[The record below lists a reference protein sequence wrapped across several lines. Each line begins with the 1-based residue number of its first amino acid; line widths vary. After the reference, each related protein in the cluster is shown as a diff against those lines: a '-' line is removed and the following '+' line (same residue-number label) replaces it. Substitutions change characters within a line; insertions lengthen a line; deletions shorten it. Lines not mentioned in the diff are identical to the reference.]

1 MTARFSLPLQPVR
14 ATSKQTTLL
23 IDSSGKAIGGFYCEQ
38 HAELAFAAVAAIN
51 AQSDFAALLR
61 QVRREYG
68 TFTKL
73 SGETLI
79 EIDNALAGKAVQ
91 A

>member
-1 MTARFSLPLQPVR
+1 MF
-14 ATSKQTTLL
+14 
-23 IDSSGKAIGGFYCEQ
+23 IDSTGKAVGGMYCDD
-38 HAELAFAAVAAIN
+38 HVALAKAAVAAIN

-61 QVRREYG
+61 KVRREYG
-68 TFTKL
+68 TSTKL

-79 EIDNALAGKAVQ
+79 EIDRALSGKAVP